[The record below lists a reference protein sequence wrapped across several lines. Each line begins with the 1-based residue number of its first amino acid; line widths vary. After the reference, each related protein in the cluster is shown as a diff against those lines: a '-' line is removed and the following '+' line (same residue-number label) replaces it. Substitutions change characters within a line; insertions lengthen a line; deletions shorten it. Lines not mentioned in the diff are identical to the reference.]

1 MDLEDIQAYV
11 QAVEKEAKSWQDW
24 GSVKALSHAEAQ
36 KVLRDQVL
44 SKRIL
49 RTRSCFRDKSKGLAK
64 LSAKCRVVALGHKD
78 PDIYRLNRE
87 CATTNRTSEHVHFVV
102 LTAGSN
108 GEFGTSKK
116 RWHGWS
122 VDASTAFLQGDL
134 SDAERSLP
142 LYILPPNDGVTAL
155 TQCWKAPLYL
165 VCTNIYG
172 LRTKTVV
179 TDSGAAPDSQ
189 LISIIIV
196 YVDDFLGAY
205 RSDYD
210 VTEVHKAFKWGALQN
225 FEVGKTVTF
234 KGKQITLRQR
244 ANHRY
249 YLHVS
254 QVEFIGG
261 MASGKIPRGSKL
273 DEPLT
278 PAQRAEFRSV
288 TGCLQ
293 WVAGQ
298 SRPELS
304 AVNSLSNHGGAT
316 TLSDLEA
323 LYEAVDFA
331 AATKE
336 NGFVI
341 PDIPVT
347 KASIVITFSDASW
360 ANAENCRSQCGVL
373 VLLCGPSVLE
383 KPSPAMLLD
392 WRSSRTQRVCRS
404 TLAAEASAADEGC
417 DRGAYVNM
425 FLSELLFNEP
435 AHKVTPRLSQLAVT
449 DAKSLYDCVISDN
462 PNLTDKRSLVNVR
475 AIQEVVPGSNFH
487 WVPTFLMWADG
498 LTKASKELQQSLH
511 EWLQCPKVTLRA
523 QTS

>member
-1 MDLEDIQAYV
+1 M
-11 QAVEKEAKSWQDW
+11 
-24 GSVKALSHAEAQ
+24 
-36 KVLRDQVL
+36 
-44 SKRIL
+44 
-49 RTRSCFRDKSKGLAK
+49 
-64 LSAKCRVVALGHKD
+64 ALGHKD

-87 CATTNRTSEHVHFVV
+87 CATPNRTSEHMLFIV
-102 LTAGSN
+102 LTSGLN
-108 GEFGTSKK
+108 GEFDVSKK
-116 RWHGWS
+116 RWGGWS
-122 VDASTAFLQGDL
+122 GDASTAFLQGDL
-134 SDAERSLP
+134 SDAERDLP

-155 TQCWKAPLYL
+155 TSCWKAPLYL

-172 LRTKTVV
+172 LSNAPRLWALTVV
-179 TDSGAAPDSQ
+179 RRLTDLGYRQHSFDRMVFLKFTGGQ
-189 LISIIIV
+189 LVSIIIV

-210 VTEVHKAFKWGALQN
+210 IAEVHGAFKWGALQN

-234 KGKQITLRQR
+234 KGKQLTLKRR
-244 ANHRY
+244 ADGRHF
-249 YLHVS
+249 LHVS
-254 QVEFIGG
+254 QKEFIGG
-261 MASGKIPRGSKL
+261 MASGKIPRGCNL
-273 DEPLT
+273 DEPLS
-278 PAQRAEFRSV
+278 PELRAEFRSV

-304 AVNSLSNHGGAT
+304 AVNSLSNHGGST
-316 TLSDLEA
+316 TIGNLKS

-331 AATKE
+331 VATKE
-336 NGFVI
+336 NGFII
-341 PDIPVT
+341 PDVAVN
-347 KASIVITFSDASW
+347 KNSVILTFSDASW

-373 VLLCGPSVLE
+373 VLLCGPEVLQ
-383 KPSPAMLLD
+383 KPAAAMLLD

-417 DRGAYVNM
+417 DRGAYINM

-435 AHKVTPRLSQLAVT
+435 AHRVTPRLTQLAVT
-449 DAKSLYDCVISDN
+449 DAKSLYDCVISDS
-462 PNLTDKRSLVNVR
+462 PNLTDKRSLVNIR

-487 WVPTFLMWADG
+487 WVPTSLMWADG

-511 EWLQCPKVTLRA
+511 EWLQQPRVTLRS